1 MNISVSLSS
10 GSCSNK
16 LIDLE
21 AEIMGT
27 ADLPSS
33 WAEVVSNLGPIPII
47 GIRSGVGAVVG
58 LSP

>member
-16 LIDLE
+16 LIDPE

-33 WAEVVSNLGPIPII
+33 WTVVSNPGPIATI
-47 GIRSGVGAVVG
+47 GIESGLGAVVG
-58 LSP
+58 LNP